1 MKLYSLGKI
10 RGTSARW
17 EQARG
22 ARSLYQ
28 HYLFKDK
35 DLLLND
41 LQENKRFMDIEP
53 TMATWPWGGEVA
65 INFVSKFIQNRF

>member
-1 MKLYSLGKI
+1 MKLYFLGKI

-41 LQENKRFMDIEP
+41 LKENKRFMDIEP
-53 TMATWPWGGEVA
+53 TMATWP
-65 INFVSKFIQNRF
+65 